1 MLNILQLQ
9 QYITTLLIL
18 FPFLSLSFLWNLKR
32 RFCLFWRKRV
42 NNILYITYFV
52 LLYPPFVCLCMKTK
66 CTLLLLHYITKVK
79 LKKIILK
86 IEY

>member
-52 LLYPPFVCLCMKTK
+52 LLYPPLCMFMYENKMHFIII
-66 CTLLLLHYITKVK
+66 TLYN
-79 LKKIILK
+79 
-86 IEY
+86 